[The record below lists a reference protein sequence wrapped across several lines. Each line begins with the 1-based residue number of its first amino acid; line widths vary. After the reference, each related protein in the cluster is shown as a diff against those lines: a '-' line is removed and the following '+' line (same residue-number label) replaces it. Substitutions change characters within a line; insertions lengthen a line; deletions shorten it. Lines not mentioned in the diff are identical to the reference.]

1 MALLDFSGINGGFLI
16 LAIIIILIVFI
27 YPKIHKK
34 IIEKKEVAKS
44 GKTTKAAYAA
54 LQAQEAEEKHIE
66 AAEEAEESRFPKG
79 KGGKAGHKVEKAAEA
94 VEELEQAATRAQ
106 EVGVALVAD
115 LRNTTEE
122 IYQNT
127 KDKIAIETVA
137 EREIASLETLE
148 KRMNFL
154 NKHNEIDENAKKY
167 LRGELSNFAEHL
179 NKQAEFE
186 TQAIEHQKKFCT
198 HLKQSTRDLKP
209 IASDGKSKIKELEEK
224 EKREKKSFGKELR
237 AIEKSIKDKVKQLK
251 REAKKGGGTNLA
263 LVAQLQREVAMLKNN
278 YKQLAFLHSQ
288 VDHAN
293 ELIDLE
299 ISKLKG
305 LVQKVIRI
313 AGAQKKETR
322 RINKRENRLH
332 KKSNKLKDK
341 RENVQKSVENFSQEG
356 SSHGLALTFS
366 RHISEYFEFYLE
378 ELNNDLQF
386 EQLVKIFAT
395 DNLLA
400 LQVMESFQDLL
411 SSIVKSEE
419 ALEGAVQ
426 ASLEIIATI
435 MTSDV
440 QGSLAAQ
447 AKVLQ
452 GHIATLNKESNI
464 DKTIAALDQQT
475 IKEAL
480 IEIRQLN
487 MLIEKYKK
495 IIVETEALHKSESQH
510 LGNVM
515 GTMMNR
521 KVAIDEKYMN
531 QATKFGEDLQKR
543 NAEAAAAYQQ
553 KIS

>member
-1 MALLDFSGINGGFLI
+1 MALLDISSINSDFLI
-16 LAIIIILIVFI
+16 LAIVIILIVFI

-34 IIEKKEVAKS
+34 VIEKREVAKS

-54 LQAQEAEEKHIE
+54 LQAQEAEEKHIK
-66 AAEEAEESRFPKG
+66 AAEEAEERQLPKG
-79 KGGKAGHKVEKAAEA
+79 KAGKAGKQTEKAAEA
-94 VEELEQAATRAQ
+94 VEELERAATKAQ

-115 LRNTTEE
+115 LRNTTQE

-127 KDKIAIETVA
+127 KDKIVIETVG

-154 NKHNEIDENAKKY
+154 NKHNEIDENAKNY
-167 LRGELSNFAEHL
+167 LRSELSNFAEHL

-209 IASDGKSKIKELEEK
+209 IASDGRSKIKELEEK

-251 REAKKGGGTNLA
+251 KEAKKGGTNLA

-278 YKQLAFLHSQ
+278 YNQLAFLHSQ

-366 RHISEYFEFYLE
+366 RRISEYFEFYLE
-378 ELNNDLQF
+378 ELNDDLQF

-426 ASLEIIATI
+426 ASLEIIAII

-452 GHIATLNKESNI
+452 GHIATLDKESNI

-480 IEIRQLN
+480 IEIKQLN

-495 IIVETEALHKSESQH
+495 IIIETEALHKSESQH

-531 QATKFGEDLQKR
+531 QAAKFGEDLQKR